1 MGSRDHRGGSGCPL
15 TTPLVHARAV
25 PPVAFALQTPYRSPV
40 PVSPLKYQQAM
51 QLLHAGRYEP
61 AIELLQTL
69 QRIDPRDTNVCNA
82 LGKAFAE
89 TGRYEQSV
97 YYVERCLALNPGD
110 RVAAG
115 NLIHMLG
122 LAGKKKEAAAKGDEL
137 YKRFAAD
144 PHFVLVLASTHAGLA
159 HYTRA
164 RQLLTDFMRTYGTVP
179 AMVRFDGTI
188 LLSLGMLREAEAAY
202 REAQRMAPDEPT
214 TIGLLAATLNYVPW
228 SDRTENF
235 NLHRMFGRSTESGH
249 APVDPLS
256 FTNQPDPERA
266 LRVAIISPDFR
277 EHPVARFAEALIRF
291 RDRKSM
297 HLTGIYMYPT
307 DDEITAELRSLCD
320 GWRTIRTSKP
330 GVIAEIVREEK
341 PDVLVEFSGLTAN
354 SPLFSM
360 SPRLAPVQ
368 VSAIG
373 YPHTTGMSVID
384 YRIVDSITDPAPEA
398 DGFATEKLIRLDPC
412 FLCYTPGN
420 LPPVG
425 PSPAKTNGFVTFG
438 TFNKLTKY
446 TDEAFAL
453 WSRILAGVPDSR
465 LLIKTAAFDGADVR
479 EIMSARLDRA
489 GIARDRFELA
499 GLQEKPQA
507 HLRMYDRVDIA
518 LDTFPYNGTTTTC
531 EALAMGV
538 PVVALEGVPHAAR
551 VGASLLHAS
560 GFTENLA
567 QTPEQY
573 VEKAIARASSLPD
586 RESVRARLLSS
597 PLCDGPAYASRWG
610 GAIRVMWRDWC
621 ARRSALP
628 ASS

>member
-1 MGSRDHRGGSGCPL
+1 M
-15 TTPLVHARAV
+15 
-25 PPVAFALQTPYRSPV
+25 

-69 QRIDPRDTNVCNA
+69 QRVDPRDTNVCNA

-144 PHFVLVLASTHAGLA
+144 PHFVLVLASTHAGLS
-159 HYTRA
+159 HYTKA
-164 RQLLTDFMRTYGTVP
+164 RQMLNEFMRTYGPVP
-179 AMVRFDGTI
+179 AMVRYDGSI
-188 LLSLGMLREAEAAY
+188 LLNLGMLREAEAAY
-202 REAQRMAPDEPT
+202 RESLRMAPDEPT

-228 SDRTENF
+228 ADRAENF

-256 FTNQPDPERA
+256 FTNDPNPERPI
-266 LRVAIISPDFR
+266 RVAIISPDFR
-277 EHPVARFAEALIRF
+277 EHPVARFVEAILRF
-291 RDRKSM
+291 RDKQSM
-297 HLTGIYMYPT
+297 HLTGVFMYPT
-307 DDEITAELRSLCD
+307 DDDVTAELRALCD

-384 YRIVDSITDPAPEA
+384 YRIVDSFTDPAPDA
-398 DGFATEKLIRLDPC
+398 DRFATEKLVRLDPC
-412 FLCYTPGN
+412 FVCYTPRN

-425 PSPAKTNGFVTFG
+425 PAPSKASGFITFG
-438 TFNKLTKY
+438 TFNKITKY
-446 TDEAFAL
+446 TDEAFVL
-453 WSRILAGVPDSR
+453 WSRILARVPDSR
-465 LLIKTAAFDGADVR
+465 LLIKTAALDGADVR
-479 EIMSARLDRA
+479 ENMFLRLEKS
-489 GIARDRFELA
+489 GISRDRVELA
-499 GLQEKPQA
+499 GLQDKAQD

-538 PVVALEGVPHAAR
+538 PVVAIEGVSHAGR
-551 VGASLLHAS
+551 VGMSLLHAA
-560 GFTENLA
+560 GFTEYLA
-567 QTPEQY
+567 KTDEEY
-573 VEKAIARASSLPD
+573 VEKAVALASEIPD
-586 RESVRARLLSS
+586 RASVRARLLGSV
-597 PLCDGPAYASRWG
+597 LCDGKAYASRWG
-610 GAIRVMWRDWC
+610 GAVRVMWREWC
-621 ARRSALP
+621 ARRGSKSA
-628 ASS
+628 SR

>member
-1 MGSRDHRGGSGCPL
+1 M
-15 TTPLVHARAV
+15 
-25 PPVAFALQTPYRSPV
+25 

-61 AIELLQTL
+61 AIELLQLL
-69 QRIDPRDTNVCNA
+69 QRVDPKDTNVCNA

-122 LAGKKKEAAAKGDEL
+122 LAGKKKEAVARGDEL

-164 RQLLTDFMRTYGTVP
+164 RQLLSEFMRSYGLNP
-179 AMVRFDGTI
+179 AMVRYDGSI
-188 LLSLGMLREAEAAY
+188 LLNLGLLREAEAAY
-202 REAQRMAPDEPT
+202 REALRMVPDEPT
-214 TIGLLAATLNYVPW
+214 SIGLLAATLNYVPW
-228 SDRTENF
+228 ADRTENF
-235 NLHRMFGRSTESGH
+235 NLHRMFGRSAEAGH

-256 FTNQPDPERA
+256 FPNDPNPDRPI
-266 LRVAIISPDFR
+266 RVAVISPDFR
-277 EHPVARFAEALIRF
+277 EHPVARFVEAILRF
-291 RDRKSM
+291 RDKTSM
-297 HLTGIYMYPT
+297 HLTGVFMYPT
-307 DDEITAELRSLCD
+307 DDEVTAELRALCD

-384 YRIVDSITDPAPEA
+384 YRIVDSFTDPAPDA
-398 DGFATEKLIRLDPC
+398 DRFATEKLIRLDPC
-412 FLCYTPGN
+412 FLCYTPRN
-420 LPPVG
+420 LPPLG
-425 PSPAKTNGFVTFG
+425 PAPREANGFVTFG
-438 TFNKLTKY
+438 TFNKITKY

-453 WSRILAGVPDSR
+453 WSTIMDRVPGSK
-465 LLIKTAAFDGADVR
+465 LLIKTAALDGVDVR
-479 EIMSARLDRA
+479 ENMFVRLEKT
-489 GIARDRFELA
+489 GIPRDRVELA
-499 GLQEKPQA
+499 GLQDKAQD

-538 PVVALEGVPHAAR
+538 PVVAIEGVSHAAR
-551 VGASLLHAS
+551 VGVSLLHAS
-560 GFTENLA
+560 GFAENLA
-567 QTPEQY
+567 RTTDEY
-573 VEKAIARASSLPD
+573 IERAVALASGAPR
-586 RESVRARLLSS
+586 REEVRSRLLASA
-597 PLCDGPAYASRWG
+597 LCDGAAYASRWS
-610 GAIRVMWRDWC
+610 GAVRTMWRDWC
-621 ARRSALP
+621 AKRSASP
-628 ASS
+628 ASR